1 MNKVFR
7 QTYSNIARILFIPL
21 LITAITGIVL
31 GLGDRFR
38 VLPTAVDNVLM
49 VIHQGEFLGRKLVP
63 FYVLLMGLGVFV
75 IGLTTLID
83 SRDNLISR
91 RTRRNTI
98 GIYKMLALVL
108 VVPLAIC
115 VETGVAYRLG
125 TDWLKMP
132 PQQTGIFLSLH
143 TGATFSLLLGT
154 LYTLVTGLSLIVL
167 SFTGIEVTSLRKT
180 RSSKKSRP
188 FSTQVH
194 QSSQPTFSLEDNAVM
209 LRKKIR
215 NAIIIFS
222 LISIAILWFAT
233 SAILL
238 SIVIVAIAFSIP
250 AWIIALRVLKDW
262 QRQQQKNYN
271 RLQNRLEDKE
281 TEITTTEGAIPDSML
296 HITQE
301 GICLRYSP
309 GEGASP
315 FVINSNII
323 DKHVDEFLPSKI
335 APQFVKYARIALKS
349 GKTRFY
355 FHISQDNGVQRPY
368 EARIR
373 AIGTTKVLIIIRD
386 ITDFGIDVAEQKQQ
400 LELSQDDSVRLLSES
415 ELVEIWETTFEKT
428 QQNDR
433 HHILCC
439 LVVNNWQF
447 KNDVDAED
455 DLDQPY
461 RISNTLM
468 HQVAEKMESYLS
480 SNYIA
485 FDGANELLALVLDR
499 SLDRA
504 SASVAELR
512 HDLNNFIFRWKEY
525 EYSIDVS
532 VSLLEINADSHDIT
546 ELINVA
552 RANCNLAKQKIEVK
566 NFW

>member
-1 MNKVFR
+1 MNKVFHKS
-7 QTYSNIARILFIPL
+7 YSNIARILFIPL
-21 LITAITGIVL
+21 LITAITGIFL
-31 GLGDRFR
+31 GLSDRFR
-38 VLPTAVDNVLM
+38 VFPTAVANVLM
-49 VIHQGEFLGRKLVP
+49 VVHQGEFLGRKLVP

-75 IGLTTLID
+75 IGLITLID

-91 RTRRNTI
+91 RTRRNRI

-132 PQQTGIFLSLH
+132 PQQTGILLSLH
-143 TGATFSLLLGT
+143 TGATFGLLLGT

-167 SFTGIEVTSLRKT
+167 SFTGIEVTSLRN

-188 FSTQVH
+188 SSTQVH
-194 QSSQPTFSLEDNAVM
+194 HFSQPTISLEDNAVM

-271 RLQNRLEDKE
+271 RLQNELEDRK
-281 TEITTTEGAIPDSML
+281 TEITTILAAIPDSML
-296 HITQE
+296 SMTPE
-301 GICLRYSP
+301 GIGLWYSP

-315 FVINSNII
+315 FVINSNIKN
-323 DKHVDEFLPSKI
+323 KHVDEFLPLKI
-335 APQFVKYARIALKS
+335 ATRFVRYARIALES
-349 GKTRFY
+349 GKTRCY
-355 FHISQDNGVQRPY
+355 FDIPQDNEAPRRY

-373 AIGTTKVLIIIRD
+373 AIGTTEVLIIIRD
-386 ITDFGIDVAEQKQQ
+386 INDLGIDAAEQKQQ
-400 LELSQDDSVRLLSES
+400 LELSQDDSLRLQSVS

-433 HHILCC
+433 DHILCC
-439 LVVNNWQF
+439 LVVNGWQF
-447 KNDVDAED
+447 ENDLDAEENSE
-455 DLDQPY
+455 QPY
-461 RISNTLM
+461 SRISNTLM
-468 HQVAEKMESYLS
+468 HEVAEKMDSYLS
-480 SNYIA
+480 SYTSYIA
-485 FDGANELLALVLDR
+485 FDGAKKLLALVLDC
-499 SLDRA
+499 SLDQA
-504 SASVAELR
+504 ATSITKLR
-512 HDLNNFIFRWKEY
+512 QDLKNSRFQWEEY
-525 EYSIDVS
+525 EYQYSVDVS
-532 VSLLEINADSHDIT
+532 TSLHEINADSHNIT
-546 ELINVA
+546 ELIDV
-552 RANCNLAKQKIEVK
+552 EE
-566 NFW
+566 

>member
-7 QTYSNIARILFIPL
+7 KSYSNIARVLFIPL

-31 GLGDRFR
+31 GLGDRFGT
-38 VLPTAVDNVLM
+38 LPTVVDNVFT

-75 IGLTTLID
+75 IGLITLID

-108 VVPLAIC
+108 VFPLAIC

-143 TGATFSLLLGT
+143 TGATFGLLLGIF
-154 LYTLVTGLSLIVL
+154 YTLVTGLSLIVL
-167 SFTGIEVTSLRKT
+167 SFTGIEVTSFRKT

-188 FSTQVH
+188 SSTQVN
-194 QSSQPTFSLEDNAVM
+194 QSSQSTLSLEDNAVM
-209 LRKKIR
+209 LRKKIQ

-250 AWIIALRVLKDW
+250 AWIIAGLVLKDW
-262 QRQQQKNYN
+262 QRQQQKIKN
-271 RLQNRLEDKE
+271 RLQNKE
-281 TEITTTEGAIPDSML
+281 NDSATILRAIPDSML
-296 HITQE
+296 RMTQE
-301 GICLRYSP
+301 GICLSYIP
-309 GEGASP
+309 AKDASP
-315 FVINSNII
+315 FVINGEII
-323 DKHVDEFLPSKI
+323 NKHVIEFLAPGI
-335 APQFVKYARIALKS
+335 ATQFVKAARIALES
-349 GKTRFY
+349 GKTYFYRFP
-355 FHISQDNGVQRPY
+355 ISLDNGEQRY
-368 EARIR
+368 HEARIS
-373 AIGTTKVLIIIRD
+373 AIGATEVLIMIRE
-386 ITDFGIDVAEQKQQ
+386 ITDFDLDVAEREQQ
-400 LELSQDDSVRLLSES
+400 LEIPQNNLVRLLDES
-415 ELVEIWETTFEKT
+415 ELVEILETTFEKT
-428 QQNDR
+428 QQNDQ

-439 LVVNNWQF
+439 LVVDDWQF
-447 KNDVDAED
+447 KNDRNSEVDFEQ
-455 DLDQPY
+455 LY
-461 RISNTLM
+461 SRISNTLM
-468 HQVAEKMESYLS
+468 YQVAEKMESYLS

-485 FDGANELLALVLDR
+485 FDGANELLALVLDC
-499 SLDRA
+499 SLDP
-504 SASVAELR
+504 SASVNELR
-512 HDLNNFIFRWKEY
+512 HDLENFIFQWKEY

-532 VSLLEINADSHDIT
+532 VSLVKINADSHDIT
-546 ELINVA
+546 KLIKYA
-552 RANCNLAKQKIEVK
+552 REACNMAKQKIEVQ
-566 NFW
+566 NFG